1 MKHFFITLFAMMFAG
16 ILNAGNPVVKQST
29 ATNEALNYHSST
41 PSSTENPVITREN
54 APENAKWRLTDIYP
68 DINAWSNDLVKAE
81 NVLKEMVSLK
91 GTLGVAPENL
101 LKYYLLGDEIGKVS
115 SKLQCYVYLQR
126 SLDSRDPEISQ
137 NFQKV
142 QSFTIRAS
150 QELSWTTPELV
161 SIPKEKALGWANAD
175 KQFNPY
181 RFSMENMYRLQDH
194 VLPEEQEQL
203 VSYFSGMS
211 ETPSSIYTEI
221 AISDHVYPQF
231 VRSNGDTV
239 TLTRPMLSNISN
251 FSTDRDERKRAYE
264 TYTAS
269 YKAKENTMAAILLSV
284 AKTNAAYA
292 RAYKFNSTL
301 EASLNGPN
309 IPVSV
314 YENLIKVAGENTQA
328 LQRYIELRKKIL
340 KLDDY
345 SSWDGGVPLGT
356 FNRKYTYEEA
366 KGIIVEALKPLG
378 NEYAT
383 GIQKAINGGWIDVY
397 EGAAKETG
405 AYSMGV
411 YGVHPYI
418 LLNYD
423 QTTDA
428 VSTMA
433 HELGHTMHSMFS
445 SANQPYETHQYST
458 FVAEVASNFNE
469 ELLLDYMLKNS
480 TDKQERIALLDQAI
494 NNLIGSFYRQSQ
506 FADFELQVHKLAE
519 KGEPVN
525 ATILNT
531 IMRELNDRY
540 YGETILPHPYRDI
553 TWTQIMHF
561 YNLPY
566 YVYNYATS
574 YAAASRIHQLLTTG
588 TNEQK
593 AEALNNYI
601 TLLKSGGNDYPVE
614 QLKRAG
620 VDMTSTEPTLAV
632 VSRLNELID
641 QLERELN

>member
-1 MKHFFITLFAMMFAG
+1 
-16 ILNAGNPVVKQST
+16 
-29 ATNEALNYHSST
+29 
-41 PSSTENPVITREN
+41 
-54 APENAKWRLTDIYP
+54 
-68 DINAWSNDLVKAE
+68 
-81 NVLKEMVSLK
+81 
-91 GTLGVAPENL
+91 
-101 LKYYLLGDEIGKVS
+101 
-115 SKLQCYVYLQR
+115 
-126 SLDSRDPEISQ
+126 
-137 NFQKV
+137 
-142 QSFTIRAS
+142 
-150 QELSWTTPELV
+150 
-161 SIPKEKALGWANAD
+161 
-175 KQFNPY
+175 
-181 RFSMENMYRLQDH
+181 
-194 VLPEEQEQL
+194 
-203 VSYFSGMS
+203 
-211 ETPSSIYTEI
+211 
-221 AISDHVYPQF
+221 
-231 VRSNGDTV
+231 
-239 TLTRPMLSNISN
+239 
-251 FSTDRDERKRAYE
+251 
-264 TYTAS
+264 
-269 YKAKENTMAAILLSV
+269 MAAILLSV